1 MVSWVPVQRVR
12 SICSYLRARTLPKA
26 FRLSLLSALLL
37 LPPGVAFD
45 ANAAGGQADARFP
58 SIPLVSLDTTST
70 SSDQWRGKPSVINIW
85 ATWCPPCRT
94 EMPSLQKLSELLQ
107 PEGIRVVAL
116 SIDNDQ
122 NLVREFVLKYGIS
135 MPVAIADSP
144 NQAMSALKAFALPL
158 TLYVG
163 ADGRVIDQYL
173 GPRDWASDDVVR
185 ELKLKLS
192 PHKTAKP

>member
-1 MVSWVPVQRVR
+1 MVSWVTVR
-12 SICSYLRARTLPKA
+12 RFKSICSCFPARTWHKA
-26 FRLSLLSALLL
+26 SGLALLAALL
-37 LPPGVAFD
+37 LPPPGIAFD
-45 ANAAGGQADARFP
+45 ANAAGEQADARFP
-58 SIPLVSLDTTST
+58 SIPLVNLDSTST
-70 SSDQWRGKPSVINIW
+70 NSDQWRGKPSVINIW

-135 MPVAIADSP
+135 MPVAIANSP
-144 NQAMSALKAFALPL
+144 NQAMGALKAFALPL
-158 TLYVG
+158 TIYVG
-163 ADGRVIDQYL
+163 ADGYVIDQYL

-185 ELKLKLS
+185 ELKLKLL
-192 PHKTAKP
+192 PRKTAKP